1 MSVIPLDMTPY
12 TMLYADLV
20 KQKAKDVAEA
30 KQIQTKMREVI
41 SVILDA
47 TVKEPRQPGDDTELF
62 SYLTSMTA
70 KKIRMQEK
78 LFVNLKNRS
87 VRKAAELALLLGKRP
102 TELLQLNIEP
112 TIALHL
118 DHAIL
123 TEYLEHRKQDR
134 KLGDDEKVD
143 AMKQMREEV
152 KKRLGKK

>member
-1 MSVIPLDMTPY
+1 M
-12 TMLYADLV
+12 
-20 KQKAKDVAEA
+20 
-30 KQIQTKMREVI
+30 
-41 SVILDA
+41 
-47 TVKEPRQPGDDTELF
+47 
-62 SYLTSMTA
+62 
-70 KKIRMQEK
+70 
-78 LFVNLKNRS
+78 
-87 VRKAAELALLLGKRP
+87 RKAAELALLLGKRP